1 MFNNRSTGW
10 VGHQSDALHAGTPAV
25 SGTFRTLS
33 LLRTP
38 QAARAPARVL
48 VSRTV
53 VCPFSRTTRL
63 FGTRALNNSA
73 TGNADAVTV
82 SGLASQ
88 PLCLHTADGDAAFTL
103 PDVAGRPLWSRN
115 AQGTVSTA
123 AYEAANAGGRPL
135 SLSETALG
143 AAVGR
148 VREQYTYAPLAEAK
162 WQALNL
168 AGSQVELRNNAG
180 ISRPLSISLTGQP
193 LASEQ
198 RLLKP
203 EIETPDWATTTAD
216 DTEAPLRIIGTYDA
230 TGAPLATTNAAGV
243 TSLIDYAINGAV
255 AQTRLAYTEQG
266 SVKEVV
272 TLKDI
277 RYRADGVVLAQ
288 TAGNGVIDRYE
299 YDPKT
304 QLLRRH
310 LTERPKGHPQEPLI
324 ISDLHYRYDP
334 VGNILSLEDQGAD
347 PTWHANQQA

>member
-1 MFNNRSTGW
+1 M
-10 VGHQSDALHAGTPAV
+10 
-25 SGTFRTLS
+25 
-33 LLRTP
+33 
-38 QAARAPARVL
+38 
-48 VSRTV
+48 
-53 VCPFSRTTRL
+53 
-63 FGTRALNNSA
+63 
-73 TGNADAVTV
+73 
-82 SGLASQ
+82 
-88 PLCLHTADGDAAFTL
+88 
-103 PDVAGRPLWSRN
+103 WSRN

-143 AAVGR
+143 APAGR
-148 VREQYTYAPLAEAK
+148 VREQYAYAPLAEAK

-180 ISRPLSISLTGQP
+180 ISRPLSVSLTGQP

-216 DTEAPLRIIGTYDA
+216 DTEAPLSIAGTYDA
-230 TGAPLATTNAAGV
+230 TGAPLAMTNAAGI
-243 TSLIDYAINGAV
+243 TSLTDYAINGAV

-266 SVKEVV
+266 NAKQTV
-272 TLKDI
+272 TLTAI
-277 RYRADGVVLAQ
+277 QYRADGVVLSQ

-304 QLLRRH
+304 QLLSRH
-310 LTERPKGHPQEPLI
+310 LTERPEGHRKGPLV

-334 VGNILSLEDQGAD
+334 VGNIISLEDQGAD
-347 PTWHANQQA
+347 PTWHANQQAAGLREYTYDTLYRL